1 MPKAKP
7 KAKRQYKPIPPGR
20 KAQTTLNDRQR
31 RFVSHYCHSLNA
43 TAAAKAAGYSQNAAA
58 EIGYK
63 QMHTPHVAKAIK
75 DQLDKMAM
83 PVEEAMKRLGD
94 MARGTM
100 QPFIQ
105 TDKDGNPRLV
115 IPENNDQA
123 VSLLKRVKVTEHS
136 TVGKDGDTHLTTK
149 TEFEIHDPK
158 DAIDKILKANGVYT
172 ETINHKSS
180 DGSMTPKAPIDD
192 TARIEAITRLLRP
205 SN

>member
-1 MPKAKP
+1 
-7 KAKRQYKPIPPGR
+7 
-20 KAQTTLNDRQR
+20 
-31 RFVSHYCHSLNA
+31 
-43 TAAAKAAGYSQNAAA
+43 
-58 EIGYK
+58 
-63 QMHTPHVAKAIK
+63 MHTPHVAKAIK

-105 TDKDGNPRLV
+105 TDGEGNPRLI

-136 TVGKDGDTHLTTK
+136 TVGKDGDTYLTTK

-158 DAIDKILKANGVYT
+158 DAIDKILKAHGVYN

-192 TARIEAITRLLRP
+192 TARTEAILRLLRP
-205 SN
+205 GN